1 MEIAGERLNDLF
13 EMAFMKVFFSVGNLS
28 FDKILPGAD
37 ELGVEEAFVE
47 TSILLKGDLGGGRGQ
62 VLELLC

>member
-13 EMAFMKVFFSVGNLS
+13 KMSFLKVFFSVGDLS

-37 ELGVEEAFVE
+37 EFGVEESFE
-47 TSILLKGDLGGGRGQ
+47 KTSILLKGELGGGRSQ